1 MGRTKARAVRSGEER
16 SRSRSRKRRTKKLV
30 GREVRVSGEGG
41 REVGRR
47 GLVRLCVTKLARIA
61 DPEAK
66 LCRAVLINNT
76 LRKAQKQVERSCV
89 HLEEQEE
96 EEEGLEEELEE
107 VPPTRDDDSG
117 DITEEVAGR
126 MGMCQDIIDGFLDL
140 INSQNTKEVIQEKS
154 DERTLESSLDE
165 EEEGGRECLSEF
177 VSPYSYGSFLSE
189 VYKESMSRI
198 LRKVEK

>member
-30 GREVRVSGEGG
+30 GREVRVSGEGV

-76 LRKAQKQVERSCV
+76 LRKAQKQVDRACV

-96 EEEGLEEELEE
+96 EEGLEEEEE
-107 VPPTRDDDSG
+107 VASTRDDDSG
-117 DITEEVAGR
+117 DITEVVADR

-140 INSQNTKEVIQEKS
+140 INSQNNKDVIEEKS
-154 DERTLESSLDE
+154 DDRTLESSLDN
-165 EEEGGRECLSEF
+165 EEEGGSECLSEF